1 MSIAVC
7 SDVICKKSRI
17 ELCDRMEQCGGAAV
31 FHVCFII
38 IYSNFAHQKLLS
50 GHILII
56 MSAITMIFCSR
67 QTNLFCRQRTKII
80 AAER

>member
-7 SDVICKKSRI
+7 SDVICRKSRI

-50 GHILII
+50 GHILLI
-56 MSAITMIFCSR
+56 MSK
-67 QTNLFCRQRTKII
+67 NTKYF
-80 AAER
+80 AATT

>member
-38 IYSNFAHQKLLS
+38 IYSNFAHQKMLS
-50 GHILII
+50 GHILLI
-56 MSAITMIFCSR
+56 MSK
-67 QTNLFCRQRTKII
+67 NTKYF
-80 AAER
+80 AATT

>member
-1 MSIAVC
+1 VSIAVC

-50 GHILII
+50 GHILLI
-56 MSAITMIFCSR
+56 MSK
-67 QTNLFCRQRTKII
+67 NTKYF
-80 AAER
+80 AATT

>member
-7 SDVICKKSRI
+7 SDVICRKKSRI

-50 GHILII
+50 GHILLI
-56 MSAITMIFCSR
+56 MSK
-67 QTNLFCRQRTKII
+67 NTKYF
-80 AAER
+80 AATT

>member
-7 SDVICKKSRI
+7 SDLICKKSRI

-50 GHILII
+50 GHILLI
-56 MSAITMIFCSR
+56 MSK
-67 QTNLFCRQRTKII
+67 NTKYF
-80 AAER
+80 AATT